1 MSSALEHEIPE
12 LLEAGEVLSWIREV
26 SGTDLVFPGH
36 PVVIACAIIALYG
49 ALPSVI
55 AGTENG
61 SIEALADSRIPGTS
75 DCVRCAVHAL
85 KSGRSVSEMLDEMR
99 RYWSRSQAGGHM
111 GNVDPGIAQALKLEP
126 YFRENVEPWLALSSK
141 PQYSGSEQGGR
152 NE

>member
-12 LLEAGEVLSWIREV
+12 LLEAGEVLSWIRDV
-26 SGTDLVFPGH
+26 SGADLVFPGH

-49 ALPSVI
+49 ALPQVT
-55 AGTENG
+55 AGTEQG
-61 SIEALADSRIPGTS
+61 SIEALADGRVPGTG

-85 KSGRSVSEMLDEMR
+85 QSGGTVSEMLDEMR

-126 YFRENVEPWLALSSK
+126 YFRENVEPWLALSTK

-152 NE
+152 HE